1 MYSKDFCNIYNEYG
15 WDYFSITMGNAILKY
30 FEINNKI
37 IKKHLDLGCGVGTL
51 CDFLYNKGIKT
62 TGIDISNDM
71 IELCKT
77 KNSNINFFVSDI
89 TKYSSE
95 EKYDLITLT
104 CDVVNHILKESE
116 LKLLLKNAYTMLN
129 EDGYIIFDIF
139 DKKYLHLNKNIISNR
154 DNDIKVQYY
163 ITEKESLV
171 NTNVKVI
178 QNENLLFEY
187 DVLEKL
193 YDVEFIKQLL
203 TKYNFK
209 IIKAEKKILNEKQR
223 FEDKIYIICK
233 K

>member
-129 EDGYIIFDIF
+129 KDGYIIFDIY
-139 DKKYLHLNKNIISNR
+139 DKKYLPLNRNIVSNR

-163 ITEKESLV
+163 ITE
-171 NTNVKVI
+171 VI
-178 QNENLLFEY
+178 QNENLVFEY

>member
-1 MYSKDFCNIYNEYG
+1 MDF
-15 WDYFSITMGNAILKY
+15 KR
-30 FEINNKI
+30 
-37 IKKHLDLGCGVGTL
+37 
-51 CDFLYNKGIKT
+51 
-62 TGIDISNDM
+62 
-71 IELCKT
+71 T
-77 KNSNINFFVSDI
+77 KNRIKILNVLNYTS
-89 TKYSSE
+89 TPLCAE
-95 EKYDLITLT
+95 
-104 CDVVNHILKESE
+104 DV
-116 LKLLLKNAYTMLN
+116 YTMLN
-129 EDGYIIFDIF
+129 KDGYIIFDIY
-139 DKKYLHLNKNIISNR
+139 DKKYLPLNKNIVSNR

-178 QNENLLFEY
+178 QNEKLVFEY

>member
-1 MYSKDFCNIYNEYG
+1 
-15 WDYFSITMGNAILKY
+15 
-30 FEINNKI
+30 
-37 IKKHLDLGCGVGTL
+37 
-51 CDFLYNKGIKT
+51 
-62 TGIDISNDM
+62 
-71 IELCKT
+71 
-77 KNSNINFFVSDI
+77 
-89 TKYSSE
+89 
-95 EKYDLITLT
+95 
-104 CDVVNHILKESE
+104 
-116 LKLLLKNAYTMLN
+116 MLN

-139 DKKYLHLNKNIISNR
+139 DKKYLPLNKNIISNR

-178 QNENLLFEY
+178 QNENLVFEY

-193 YDVEFIKQLL
+193 YDVEFVKQLL